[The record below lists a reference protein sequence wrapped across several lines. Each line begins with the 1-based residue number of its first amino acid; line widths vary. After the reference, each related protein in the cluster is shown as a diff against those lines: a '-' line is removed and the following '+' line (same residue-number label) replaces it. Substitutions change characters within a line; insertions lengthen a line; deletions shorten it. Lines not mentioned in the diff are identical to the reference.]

1 MWRHVTLMT
10 NYKYPLGFR
19 LGGRLPGNDLQEV
32 VPVVEM
38 CYIPTGEANYKF
50 ESSLSFK
57 NYMKC
62 ILCKLQLHK
71 VDFLKIY

>member
-10 NYKYPLGFR
+10 NNKYPLGFS
-19 LGGRLPGNDLQEV
+19 LGGRLPGNDLQGV

-57 NYMKC
+57 K
-62 ILCKLQLHK
+62 LHK
-71 VDFLKIY
+71 MYSM